1 MPVDFESWWLEH
13 DYFPS
18 GLDRMSHPLL
28 KPYRKLYKSG
38 LNGDDLTLIE
48 KLRLEFRG
56 YLFMRTRLKSKR
68 KPKTSNVQV
77 LKKNERLFKLFGRF
91 VADALGANME
101 NMINATAGV
110 DAQVPQTPQGGSFG
124 ADNPLP
130 RRGGGLSQFVTQSMP
145 QRNGID
151 QVIERAFR

>member
-1 MPVDFESWWLEH
+1 MPVEDFESWWLEH

-18 GLDRMSHPLL
+18 GLDRTSHPLW
-28 KPYRKLYKSG
+28 KPYHKLYKSG

-68 KPKTSNVQV
+68 KPKTPDAQV

-91 VADALGANME
+91 VADTLEANVE
-101 NMINATAGV
+101 
-110 DAQVPQTPQGGSFG
+110 
-124 ADNPLP
+124 
-130 RRGGGLSQFVTQSMP
+130 
-145 QRNGID
+145 D
-151 QVIERAFR
+151 QVIDQAFRKF